1 MYTRRA
7 GNGRYAPRVS
17 PSTPAAA
24 FSFSSKNASARCSV
38 LMWWRS
44 AVNLSFSPFLFLLCL
59 AACRMR
65 SSACVTVP
73 RLCLRPVLCWSA
85 FPSAPVL
92 GSTGSATGCPAL
104 FAGFAATSTESD
116 SPRPCIIGFGSSPSR
131 CGPPLRRR
139 PDAGSPG
146 SRTRSVRTCQRQR
159 PRRTGRGL
167 ALTPPPVLTS
177 TEAKASASGSM
188 VLSRLNVLAYAFPCR
203 RFAPTL
209 TDGQTHGL
217 GPMWIATPSL
227 QWTCTTYSLPVSP
240 GAQPRTTHRPS
251 SALHFEFVSRAVRG
265 SRLAAQAPQT
275 NFKRS
280 ARRAPHHEEGQAC
293 VNIRSEGTPLATLAS
308 VSSLRDGRSRLLAAR
323 AHSQ

>member
-1 MYTRRA
+1 
-7 GNGRYAPRVS
+7 
-17 PSTPAAA
+17 
-24 FSFSSKNASARCSV
+24 
-38 LMWWRS
+38 MWWRS

-146 SRTRSVRTCQRQR
+146 SRTRSVRTCQGQR

-167 ALTPPPVLTS
+167 ALTPPPVLPS

-240 GAQPRTTHRPS
+240 GAQPRTTHHAFANSEKHLRGVAFRDLHQRVTWFEARPS
-251 SALHFEFVSRAVRG
+251 PALALASRSCAAEHPG
-265 SRLAAQAPQT
+265 SSP
-275 NFKRS
+275 
-280 ARRAPHHEEGQAC
+280 GQALTTRALGFLHSGSYAGDQR
-293 VNIRSEGTPLATLAS
+293 IQDAPLLKSRSVPFE
-308 VSSLRDGRSRLLAAR
+308 
-323 AHSQ
+323 